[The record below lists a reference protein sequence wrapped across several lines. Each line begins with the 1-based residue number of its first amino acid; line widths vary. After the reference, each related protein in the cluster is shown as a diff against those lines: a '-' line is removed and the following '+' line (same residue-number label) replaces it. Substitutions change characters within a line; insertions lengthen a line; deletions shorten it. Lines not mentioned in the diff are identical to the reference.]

1 MNIYFTNGT
10 WAGKLVVKG
19 LIIVEALAAAVFIII
34 IIIIFKRNHEFSWEK
49 TKEKMM
55 AEFYLNSFPK
65 SMNND

>member
-19 LIIVEALAAAVFIII
+19 IIIVEALAAAVFI

-55 AEFYLNSFPK
+55 AAFCLNSFPK

>member
-19 LIIVEALAAAVFIII
+19 IIIVEALAAAVFIII

>member
-19 LIIVEALAAAVFIII
+19 IIIVEALAAAVFII

-65 SMNND
+65 SMNTD

>member
-1 MNIYFTNGT
+1 MNIYFTNGA

-19 LIIVEALAAAVFIII
+19 IIIVEALAAAVFI

-55 AEFYLNSFPK
+55 AAFCLNSFPK

>member
-19 LIIVEALAAAVFIII
+19 IIIVEALAAAVFIFI
-34 IIIIFKRNHEFSWEK
+34 IIIIFKTNHEFSWEK

-55 AEFYLNSFPK
+55 AAFCLNSFPK